1 MTRKPIS
8 RLLRPGERLDGFRIE
23 ELLAEGGMAR
33 VYRVRHARHRRPLVM
48 KVPRIEEGAPP
59 STLGA
64 HENELRI
71 LERLHGDHVPCLIAH
86 GDPETQPYLVMEYL
100 ERAPLPEAM
109 RAGPLP
115 VDRIVEMM
123 IPVCHAVHELHRQ
136 NVIHLDL
143 NPSNIRARASG
154 EVVLIDFGIAHHA
167 ALPDLIDSAFG
178 EAEGTMPFIA
188 PEQVRHV
195 RHDSRS
201 DIYALGAILY
211 RLATG
216 EYPFGRPNLLS
227 LSKRLVQPPLPPR
240 THRPDLPP
248 WLQEAI
254 LRCLAIRPAR
264 RFATA
269 RQLAYALAHPDS
281 IAITHRGRQTRPA
294 GGWTRLRLWWR
305 SLTLVFDEG
314 EPVIPY
320 ERLSTTPHVL
330 VALDLEHSSETLQQ
344 VLRTTVRRLAHSD
357 PHGYFTFITV
367 VPTGRNGADAVM
379 ALHHWVHPLRL
390 SRERIAFHALPGRDP
405 AAVIVQYAHVHR
417 VDQIVIGARASS
429 AWRRLLG
436 SVSARVV
443 AEASCTVS
451 VVRSRRDR
459 PMVTAKARRR

>member
-1 MTRKPIS
+1 MTKKPVS

-23 ELLAEGGMAR
+23 KLLAEGGMAR

-48 KVPRIEEGAPP
+48 KVPRIEQGAPP
-59 STLGA
+59 SALGA
-64 HENELRI
+64 HENELRL
-71 LERLHGDHVPCLIAH
+71 LERLHGEHVPRLIAH
-86 GDPETQPYLVMEYL
+86 GDLETQPYLVMDYF
-100 ERAPLPEAM
+100 ERAPLQEAL
-109 RAGPLP
+109 RAGPLA
-115 VDRIVEMM
+115 VGRIAELM
-123 IPVCHAVHELHRQ
+123 IPVCRAVHDLHCQ

-143 NPSNIRARASG
+143 SPSNIRARANG
-154 EVVLIDFGIAHHA
+154 EIVLIDFGIAHHA

-178 EAEGTMPFIA
+178 EAEGTTPYIA
-188 PEQVRHV
+188 PEQIKHV

-216 EYPFGRPNLLS
+216 EYPFGRPNQLS

-240 THRPDLPP
+240 AHRPELPP
-248 WLQEAI
+248 WLQEVI
-254 LRCLAIRPAR
+254 LRCLAIRPER

-281 IAITHRGRQTRPA
+281 VVLTHRSRQLRPA

-305 SLTLVFDEG
+305 SLYLAFDEG
-314 EPVIPY
+314 EPVIPH
-320 ERLSTTPHVL
+320 ERLSTTPHIL
-330 VALDLEHSSETLQQ
+330 VALDLGHSSDALQQ
-344 VLRTTVRRLAHSD
+344 VLRTTVRRLAQAD

-367 VPTGRNGADAVM
+367 VPPGQSGADAVM
-379 ALHHWVHPLRL
+379 ALHHWAHPLRL
-390 SRERIAFHALPGRDP
+390 SRERAAFHALPGRDP

-443 AEASCTVS
+443 AEAACTVS
-451 VVRSRRDR
+451 VVRSRHDR
-459 PMVTAKARRR
+459 PAASARARHR

>member
-23 ELLAEGGMAR
+23 KLLAEGGMAR

-64 HENELRI
+64 HENEWRM
-71 LERLHGDHVPCLIAH
+71 LERLHGEHVPRLIAH
-86 GDPETQPYLVMEYL
+86 GDLEAQPYLVMEYL
-100 ERAPLPEAM
+100 ERAPLPAAM
-109 RAGPLP
+109 RAGPLS
-115 VDRIVEMM
+115 VDRIVELM
-123 IPVCHAVHELHRQ
+123 IPVCRAVQELHCQ

-154 EVVLIDFGIAHHA
+154 EAVLIDFGIAHHA

-188 PEQVRHV
+188 PEQVKHV

-240 THRPDLPP
+240 AHRPDLPP
-248 WLQEAI
+248 WLQEVI
-254 LRCLAIRPAR
+254 LRCLAIRPER

-269 RQLAYALAHPDS
+269 RQLAYALTHPDS
-281 IAITHRGRQTRPA
+281 VAITHRGRQIRPA
-294 GGWTRLRLWWR
+294 GWWTRLRLWWR
-305 SLTLVFDEG
+305 SLYLAFDEG
-314 EPVIPY
+314 VPVLPY
-320 ERLSTTPHVL
+320 ERLSTAPHIL
-330 VALDLEHSSETLQQ
+330 VALDLGHASDALQQ
-344 VLRTTVRRLAHSD
+344 ALRTTVRRLAQAD
-357 PHGYFTFITV
+357 PGSFFTLVTV
-367 VPTGRNGADAVM
+367 VPAGHHGAEAAI
-379 ALHHWVHPLRL
+379 ALHYWAHPLRL
-390 SRERIAFHALPGRDP
+390 SRDRLSFHALPGRDP
-405 AAVIVQYAHVHR
+405 AALIVQYAHVHR

-443 AEASCTVS
+443 AEAGCTVS

-459 PMVTAKARRR
+459 PAASAKARRR